1 MTQSDPMA
9 RSVLSAGR
17 FHSSAASHPGAVR
30 DHNEDRFVNRPDLG
44 LWAVADGAGGH
55 QAGEVAASLV
65 ADTLRAVP
73 AGLGSAAL
81 LAEVRLRIE
90 RAHKR
95 LQEEAARRGGDI
107 LATTVVVLLARAG
120 HYACLWA
127 GDSRAYLL
135 RGGVLIQVSR
145 DHSFVQELLD
155 AGEITPAEAAVHPRA
170 NIITRAVGARDAIV
184 NLDKVTDRLRSGDRF
199 LLCSDGVSKTLAEG
213 AIARLLA
220 EGDDAPAPRL
230 IAAALHG
237 QADDNVTAVVVEWRP
252 EPAASV
258 DDSDLTRR
266 W

>member
-1 MTQSDPMA
+1 MINGEPIT
-9 RSVLSAGR
+9 RSVLTAGQVL
-17 FHSSAASHPGAVR
+17 SSAASHRGSVR

-55 QAGEVAASLV
+55 QGGEIAATLV

-90 RAHKR
+90 RAHER
-95 LQEEAARRGGDI
+95 LQEEAIRRGGDI

-135 RGGVLIQVSR
+135 RGGMLHPVSR
-145 DHSFVQELLD
+145 DHSLVQELLD
-155 AGEITPAEAAVHPRA
+155 AGEITPAEAATHPRS
-170 NIITRAVGARDAIV
+170 NIITRAVGARNAAV
-184 NLDKVTDRLRSGDRF
+184 NLDKVTNRLRSGDRF
-199 LLCSDGVSKTLAEG
+199 LLCSDGLSKALRDDE
-213 AIARLLA
+213 IARLLVD
-220 EGDDAPAPRL
+220 GDDAPAARL
-230 IAAALHG
+230 VTAALERH
-237 QADDNVTAVVVEWRP
+237 ADDNVTAVVIDLLP
-252 EPAASV
+252 EPATPPI
-258 DDSDLTRR
+258 DHELTRR